1 MTYNNF
7 FKLTKASHHVD
18 RWSGIDVRAHRR
30 SLSQHHAEV
39 VAISLDIIDFYGRQ
53 GIVFRDDLKF
63 EIVQYAAS
71 HDLPEVV
78 TGDVKYV
85 VKRENPDLVKALGVI
100 EDKVLADLGVSEV
113 SDITKFIVKLADLLA
128 VEHEIVEELNL
139 RGYKDK
145 TPDGEFDWANVA
157 KIQETT
163 FKKYQMLDKDLLAI
177 GEAFLTENYL
187 YDEKLQGF

>member
-39 VAISLDIIDFYGRQ
+39 VAISLDIIDFYDRH

-85 VKRENPDLVKALGVI
+85 VKRENPELVKALGVI
-100 EDKVLADLGVSEV
+100 EDKVLSDLRVSEV

-128 VEHEIVEELNL
+128 VEHEISEELAL
-139 RGYKDK
+139 RGFDRK
-145 TPDGEFDWANVA
+145 TPDGEFDWGNVA

-163 FKKYQMLDKDLLAI
+163 FEKYKMLDKTLLSI

-187 YDEKLQGF
+187 HAKLQGF